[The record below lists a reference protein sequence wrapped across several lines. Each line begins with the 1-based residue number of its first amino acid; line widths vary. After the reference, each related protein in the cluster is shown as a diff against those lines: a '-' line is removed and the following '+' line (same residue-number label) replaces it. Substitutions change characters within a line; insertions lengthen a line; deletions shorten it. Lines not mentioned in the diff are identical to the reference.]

1 MLKAYHLVYEGQG
14 GEYSMLPW
22 VSESWLKGHRC
33 AGEKFGNVPIPFVRT
48 PADYE
53 PPMFDLATY
62 GEIRASIAVAPCI
75 SMYAGLGGCLFSTDE
90 VLTNLPYSCKL
101 LFRWLPSRRQG
112 VWKPKRNDSPWASE

>member
-14 GEYSMLPW
+14 GEYSMPHW
-22 VSESWLKGHRC
+22 VSESWLKEHGY

-62 GEIRASIAVAPCI
+62 GEIRASIAVAPWIPC
-75 SMYAGLGGCLFSTDE
+75 MRALGAVS
-90 VLTNLPYSCKL
+90 
-101 LFRWLPSRRQG
+101 FRRMKS
-112 VWKPKRNDSPWASE
+112 